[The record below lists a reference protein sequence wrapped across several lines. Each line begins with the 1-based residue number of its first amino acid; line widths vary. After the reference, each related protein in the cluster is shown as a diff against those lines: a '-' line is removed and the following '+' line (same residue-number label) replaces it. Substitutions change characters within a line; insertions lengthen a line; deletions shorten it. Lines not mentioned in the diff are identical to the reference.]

1 MSLDLIKNALAGKGG
16 EHLGDLIFWSL
27 SDARVERVALEP
39 LWASAGLDAALL
51 PDAPTAEKALKLA
64 VREAA
69 VGQGDRLIR
78 LAKEDA
84 SEIVFAVVREQRPGD
99 GSLDYHQE
107 ARIQLDRQREVFS
120 SDRPG
125 HDLVAAVRSRFE
137 MYRTTHHPDDVRR
150 AICKTLDA
158 MAAVALRPSGGI
170 YWVAAPFAD
179 KVRRLQQAIEKIGA
193 SRVYLL
199 PVNRSAEAESTL
211 REIATGSIEAELAS
225 LQAEIE
231 SFLSVPPDRASTLM
245 RRFDAFAALRS
256 RAKLYREVLAVEV
269 QGLDQQLTQMSSAVE
284 SMLNAKAA
292 A

>member
-16 EHLGDLIFWSL
+16 EHLDDLIFWSL
-27 SDARVERVALEP
+27 SDARVERLALEA
-39 LWASAGLDAALL
+39 LWAGAGLDADLL
-51 PDAPTAEKALKLA
+51 PDAPTAENALKLA

-69 VGQGDRLIR
+69 VGQGDRLLR
-78 LAKEDA
+78 LAKEDP
-84 SEIVFAVVREQRPGD
+84 SEVVFAVVREQRPGD

-125 HDLVAAVRSRFE
+125 HDLVTAVRQRFE

-150 AICKTLDA
+150 AISKALDA

-170 YWVAAPFAD
+170 YWIAAPFAD
-179 KVRRLQQAIEKIGA
+179 KVRRLQSAIEKIGA
-193 SRVYLL
+193 SRVCLL
-199 PVNRSAEAESTL
+199 PVNKSAEAERTL
-211 REIATGSIEAELAS
+211 GEIAKGSIEAELAS

-231 SFLSVPPDRASTLM
+231 SFLSTPPDRASTLI
-245 RRFDAFAALRS
+245 RRFDSFEALRA

-269 QGLDQQLTQMSSAVE
+269 QDLDKQLSQMSASVE
-284 SMLNAKAA
+284 SLINAKAA
-292 A
+292 

>member
-1 MSLDLIKNALAGKGG
+1 MSLDLIKNALAGNGG

-27 SDARVERVALEP
+27 SDARVERVALEA
-39 LWASAGLDAALL
+39 LWANAGLDADLL
-51 PDAPTAEKALKLA
+51 PDAPTADKAIKLA

-69 VGQGDRLIR
+69 VGQGDRLLR

-125 HDLVAAVRSRFE
+125 HDLVSAVRSRFE

-170 YWVAAPFAD
+170 YWIAAPFAK
-179 KVRRLQQAIEKIGA
+179 KVRQLQQAIETIGA

-199 PVNRSAEAESTL
+199 PVNKSAEAERTL
-211 REIATGSIEAELAS
+211 GEIAQGAIETELAS
-225 LQAEIE
+225 LQEEIRG
-231 SFLSVPPDRASTLM
+231 FLTAPPDRASTLM

-256 RAKLYREVLAVEV
+256 RAQLYREVLHVHVTDLDESLDKLSSTVERLLN
-269 QGLDQQLTQMSSAVE
+269 QKSA
-284 SMLNAKAA
+284 A
-292 A
+292 